1 MVDDEKIKSK
11 VQGEKVEITKEM
23 ISKVML
29 LLGKGL
35 DNVLLDPTQP
45 YVTQSCK
52 NLVEEMVRLDKE
64 GWLMTKMK

>member
-11 VQGEKVEITKEM
+11 VQGKKVEITKEM

-35 DNVLLDPTQP
+35 DTVLLDPTQP
-45 YVTQSCK
+45 YVTQLCK
-52 NLVEEMVRLDKE
+52 DLVEEMVRLDKE